1 MKKTITS
8 RFTGLLAVTLSTSLL
23 LTGCG
28 ASKEIV
34 LYGTEEEYGTAKLC
48 DYSNLAVNKNVYE
61 ITEEMVGD
69 EIDSL
74 LYDYIEYVDVDR
86 PSQEGDYITAKM
98 TISAGGEVL
107 YDFTGEGEDGYE
119 LALGY
124 EEFGPEFDEKLTGT
138 TKNDT
143 LSFSV
148 SYDADFE
155 IEDLAGQDV
164 KFDVTV
170 VKVTEEVIPALTDDF
185 VKNTLGYES
194 EDALRQSIK
203 ENLTKDYEDTATGEM
218 ENALLAQIIENSTF
232 EQYPEELLANCRAS
246 VEQNYASYMEMFGI
260 GTLDEVYSMFG
271 ITEEDIEQEA
281 MTQLHQM
288 MTINQIAR
296 EQDLRVSKKEYQ
308 EILTGYAQDME
319 YDSADALLEEYG
331 ENNVKFW
338 VAEEKVCAYLTE
350 HAAITEVPASLD
362 DMYADFEE
370 SDETLDDADFLLD
383 DMDLEDDDFDDADE
397 DFDDADEDFDDA
409 DEDFDDADADFD
421 DADEDFDDEDADF
434 DDADEDFDDTD
445 DFDDADDASDDILE
459 PETED

>member
-1 MKKTITS
+1 MKKTIIS

-28 ASKEIV
+28 ASKEIL

-61 ITEEMVGD
+61 ITDEMVGD

-98 TISAGGEVL
+98 TISAGGEVI
-107 YDFTGEGEDGYE
+107 YDFTGEEDDGYE

-124 EEFGPEFDEKLTGT
+124 EEFGPEFDEKLTGV

-148 SYDADFE
+148 SYDTDFE
-155 IEDLAGQDV
+155 IEDLAGKDV

-194 EDALRQSIK
+194 EDALRQATK

-246 VEQNYASYMEMFGI
+246 VEQNYAGYMEMFGI
-260 GTLDEVYSMFG
+260 ATLDEVYSTFG

-296 EQDLRVSKKEYQ
+296 EQDLKISEKEYQ
-308 EILTGYAQDME
+308 EILKAYAQDME

-338 VAEEKVCAYLTE
+338 VAEEKVYAYLTE
-350 HAAITEVPASLD
+350 HATITEVPASLD
-362 DMYADFEE
+362 NMYDDFEE
-370 SDETLDDADFLLD
+370 SDETLDDADILLD
-383 DMDLEDDDFDDADE
+383 DMDDEDDVFDDADEDIDDTDEDLDDTDEDLDDTDEDFDDTDE
-397 DFDDADEDFDDA
+397 DFDDADEDYDDA
-409 DEDFDDADADFD
+409 
-421 DADEDFDDEDADF
+421 
-434 DDADEDFDDTD
+434 D
-445 DFDDADDASDDILE
+445 DFDDADDDTDDSDDILE

>member
-1 MKKTITS
+1 MKKTIIS
-8 RFTGLLAVTLSTSLL
+8 RFTGLLAVTLSISML

-34 LYGTEEEYGTAKLC
+34 LYGTEEEYGTAQLC

-61 ITEEMVGD
+61 ITDEMVD
-69 EIDSL
+69 DQIDSL
-74 LYDYIEYVDVDR
+74 LYDYIEYVVVDR

-124 EEFGPEFDEKLTGT
+124 EEFGPEFDEKLTGV

-148 SYDADFE
+148 SYDEDFDVE
-155 IEDLAGQDV
+155 NLAGKDV
-164 KFDVTV
+164 KFDVTIV
-170 VKVTEEVIPALTDDF
+170 NVTEEVIPALTDDF

-194 EDALRQSIK
+194 EDALRQATK
-203 ENLTKDYEDTATGEM
+203 ETLTKEYEDTATEEM

-232 EQYPEELLANCRAS
+232 EQYPEELLANCKAS
-246 VEQNYASYMEMFGI
+246 VEQNYAGYMEMFGI
-260 GTLDEVYSMFG
+260 ATLDEVYSMFN

-281 MTQLHQM
+281 MTQLYQM
-288 MTINQIAR
+288 MAINQIAR
-296 EQDLRVSKKEYQ
+296 EQDLRISQKEYQ
-308 EILTGYAQDME
+308 ETLAGYAQDME
-319 YDSADALLEEYG
+319 CDSADALLEEYG

-338 VAEEKVCAYLTE
+338 IMEEKVYAYLTE
-350 HAAITEVPASLD
+350 HATITEVPASLD
-362 DMYADFEE
+362 EMYEDFEDTE
-370 SDETLDDADFLLD
+370 DTLDDTDILLD
-383 DMDLEDDDFDDADE
+383 DMDDADDVFDDTDEDFDDADDLDDADE
-397 DFDDADEDFDDA
+397 DFDDADEG
-409 DEDFDDADADFD
+409 
-421 DADEDFDDEDADF
+421 F

-445 DFDDADDASDDILE
+445 DLDDADDTADDFDDTLE